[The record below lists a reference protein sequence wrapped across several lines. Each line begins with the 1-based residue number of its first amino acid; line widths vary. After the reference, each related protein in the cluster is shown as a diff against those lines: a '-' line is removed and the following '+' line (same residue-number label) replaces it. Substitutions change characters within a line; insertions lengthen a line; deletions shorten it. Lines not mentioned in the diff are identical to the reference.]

1 MSFNIQ
7 DLDKVDDNNQQNW
20 PEGTQKVNEVNN
32 AGRADEGM
40 LARWFADWNGSKIT
54 AGTATAYTITSD
66 TVPTAYYDGFFL
78 VAEIHV
84 ENTGAATLN
93 ADSLGAVNIVK
104 NGGEALEA
112 GDLPAGHIAIF
123 VYRGT
128 DFNLI
133 ATKIGSAGT
142 KNTGTAIG
150 DVVELEDVNGSAGL
164 PAVDGSQL
172 TGIQSPPQS
181 TVFMYRQSDTLLR
194 LRPHDGGYL
203 WIDGEN
209 RQLGG
214 EIDLDF
220 TGTGNNQHR
229 YVYALMNGA
238 NVELEASSTVPVRNA
253 VTGMWEK
260 TAETSKALVGMIQT
274 NGSGNLQDQASYR
287 GVRSWFNE
295 PKIAFQN
302 FRTSDLT
309 LSTTWQSA
317 GVACDVLTWP
327 SEIATFSGAGTL
339 SHSGAGVE
347 TVPSVNNA
355 RQQTGGTSW
364 LGEGVGYNS
373 METPNS
379 LVGMFEVVAVGLQTF
394 DFQARLERSGSGSLG
409 GDKSEPLTKAGIVGQ
424 LTGSAQAA

>member
-1 MSFNIQ
+1 MAFNIQ
-7 DLDKVDDNNQQNW
+7 DLNKVDDNNQQNW

-66 TVPTAYYDGFFL
+66 TVPTAYYDGFLL

-150 DVVELEDVNGSAGL
+150 DVVELEDVSGSAGL

-172 TGIQSPPQS
+172 TGIANEGAVGDYQVFTASGTFEKGNLPAS
-181 TVFMYRQSDTLLR
+181 VTHVTVQV
-194 LRPHDGGYL
+194 
-203 WIDGEN
+203 
-209 RQLGG
+209 LGG
-214 EIDLDF
+214 
-220 TGTGNNQHR
+220 GGGGG
-229 YVYALMNGA
+229 GA
-238 NVELEASSTVPVRNA
+238 NTV
-253 VTGMWEK
+253 
-260 TAETSKALVGMIQT
+260 T
-274 NGSGNLQDQASYR
+274 NYR
-287 GVRSWFNE
+287 GVGGAAGGGAIKR
-295 PKIAFQN
+295 IAV
-302 FRTSDLT
+302 
-309 LSTTWQSA
+309 SA
-317 GVACDVLTWP
+317 LASSEIVTVGVAG
-327 SEIATFSGAGTL
+327 GAGT
-339 SHSGAGVE
+339 
-347 TVPSVNNA
+347 
-355 RQQTGGTSW
+355 TGGTPGDGGDGGTSSF
-364 LGEGVGYNS
+364 GAHVSATGGAGGTAATGTAIGGVNGGIGSNGDL
-373 METPNS
+373 N
-379 LVGMFEVVAVGLQTF
+379 LRGG
-394 DFQARLERSGSGSLG
+394 RSGTMSNSGGANSAEVSQG
-409 GDKSEPLTKAGIVGQ
+409 GDAPFGYGFGAQTVAAAASGYGAGGGPGDQGGANGGIGGTGLIIVRW
-424 LTGSAQAA
+424 

>member
-7 DLDKVDDNNQQNW
+7 DLNKVNDDNQQNW
-20 PEGTQKVNEVNN
+20 PEGTQKVKEVNN

-66 TVPTAYYDGFFL
+66 TVPTAYYDGFLL

-150 DVVELEDVNGSAGL
+150 DVVELEDVSGSAGL

-172 TGIQSPPQS
+172 TGIDVPPSNGVWGLECEKTGNTDFRLSKGGCYAWDADSNAMLDDRIDLTADLAKSASSPWTEGAAGGSLDSGTTLTADAIYSVYAIKNPTS
-181 TVFMYRQSDTLLR
+181 GAVDVLVSSNHVKPNTLPTDYTLYRQISALRTDSAGDLQPFVQVGSYIRWLHDPITQFEYNGSFVSDVKQDVVFLALPWSIVEYFGYNDGSGGSNRWTVDAKGAATSIANSSTTTLRVGSGGVEGANANRVLV
-194 LRPHDGGYL
+194 DG
-203 WIDGEN
+203 N
-209 RQLGG
+209 RTAQYWAGN
-214 EIDLDF
+214 
-220 TGTGNNQHR
+220 TGT
-229 YVYALMNGA
+229 
-238 NVELEASSTVPVRNA
+238 
-253 VTGMWEK
+253 
-260 TAETSKALVGMIQT
+260 
-274 NGSGNLQDQASYR
+274 
-287 GVRSWFNE
+287 
-295 PKIAFQN
+295 
-302 FRTSDLT
+302 LT
-309 LSTTWQSA
+309 LASFA
-317 GVACDVLTWP
+317 MDMLTREAP
-327 SEIATFSGAGTL
+327 
-339 SHSGAGVE
+339 
-347 TVPSVNNA
+347 
-355 RQQTGGTSW
+355 R
-364 LGEGVGYNS
+364 
-373 METPNS
+373 
-379 LVGMFEVVAVGLQTF
+379 
-394 DFQARLERSGSGSLG
+394 
-409 GDKSEPLTKAGIVGQ
+409 GI
-424 LTGSAQAA
+424 